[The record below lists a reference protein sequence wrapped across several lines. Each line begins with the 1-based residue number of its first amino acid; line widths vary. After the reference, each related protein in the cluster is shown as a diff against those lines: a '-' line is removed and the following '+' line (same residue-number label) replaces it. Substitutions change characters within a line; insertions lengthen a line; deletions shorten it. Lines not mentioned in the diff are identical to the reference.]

1 MARKV
6 ATRSAKSGKKKSA
19 EGSGHRSGIPPL
31 IGVIHLPPLPG
42 SPGAIHLHPADA
54 LADAGQAA
62 IAEAVL
68 LTKAGFGA
76 IILENFGDVPFYK
89 NTVPPETV
97 ASMAIIAAAVRE
109 TTGARIGINVLRND
123 ARSALAIA
131 AVTGCDFVRV
141 NVLAGVS
148 ATDQGLVEGHAAEW
162 IRERD
167 RLGANVAILA
177 DADVKH
183 ARSLSMKDLATEIE
197 DLGLRAG
204 ADGVIITGS
213 TTGREPD
220 PATLDAGIAAMKSLG
235 ISVWIGSGSS
245 AENVGELR
253 RAGFGVIVGSAL
265 RRGGRAGAPLET
277 VRVKKFLEA
286 AKRGKPPSQRGRK

>member
-1 MARKV
+1 MRF
-6 ATRSAKSGKKKSA
+6 
-19 EGSGHRSGIPPL
+19 
-31 IGVIHLPPLPG
+31 
-42 SPGAIHLHPADA
+42 HPADA

-62 IAEAVL
+62 LAEAIA
-68 LTKAGFGA
+68 LTKAGFSA
-76 IILENFGDVPFYK
+76 LILENFGDVPFYK
-89 NTVPPETV
+89 NTVPPETI
-97 ASMAIIAAAVRE
+97 ASMAVIAAAVRE

-123 ARSALAIA
+123 ARAALAIA

-167 RLGANVAILA
+167 RLGASIAILA

-183 ARSLSMKDLATEIE
+183 ARSLSMKNLATEIE

-220 PATLDAGIAAMKSLG
+220 VETLEAGIAAMKNLG
-235 ISVWIGSGSS
+235 ISIWIGSGSTP
-245 AENVGELR
+245 ENVGALR
-253 RAGFGVIVGSAL
+253 KAGFGVIVGSAL
-265 RRGGRAGAPLET
+265 RRGGRAGAPLDGA
-277 VRVKKFLEA
+277 RIRKFLEA
-286 AKRGKPPSQRGRK
+286 AKRGNSPARRRKK